1 LLDARYYYSTDT
13 YSRKYLNLIID
24 NVFNWVY
31 NILANVTSLLLEQ
44 TKLYFKPVNSRG
56 YINVYNDV
64 KAIVSIDASQQFK
77 ITYYVNGYVF
87 NNPDLRNKIRATT
100 MNTLNSYMGN
110 EIVSI
115 SEIIRELQTLFINDV
130 IAIDLSGLGGDANYN
145 TIRIINPEDS
155 LNIRKDIYRLS
166 DSTLAVRESIDIQFV
181 QSV

>member
-1 LLDARYYYSTDT
+1 
-13 YSRKYLNLIID
+13 
-24 NVFNWVY
+24 
-31 NILANVTSLLLEQ
+31 
-44 TKLYFKPVNSRG
+44 
-56 YINVYNDV
+56 
-64 KAIVSIDASQQFK
+64 
-77 ITYYVNGYVF
+77 
-87 NNPDLRNKIRATT
+87 

-110 EIVSI
+110 EIVST

-155 LNIRKDIYRLS
+155 LNIRKDLYRLS